1 MSPRQSTDRTQT
13 TLIGVSG
20 RMSCFLLA
28 TAPSGAGVNE
38 SYKYDE
44 H

>member
-1 MSPRQSTDRTQT
+1 MSLQQSTGRIQT
-13 TLIGVSG
+13 TLIGSLVAELL
-20 RMSCFLLA
+20 LLA